1 MVKIRSLQSLKLWN
15 HGNLCGKRMLK
26 MKILEG
32 PGKKEKKKNTIF
44 WVFGS
49 SNSNIWIIL
58 LSSDIETKFGTWNW
72 FQVSKTPFLKILVV
86 KFGTK
91 MNFQNFWTLS
101 KIYKLSPAK
110 RHQSL
115 APNPRT
121 KKAYCSLSGLQRF
134 FFKFFFTLGIPDTPN
149 AFSHYWERS
158 CPNFVKAKVN
168 G

>member
-1 MVKIRSLQSLKLWN
+1 M
-15 HGNLCGKRMLK
+15 
-26 MKILEG
+26 
-32 PGKKEKKKNTIF
+32 
-44 WVFGS
+44 FGS
-49 SNSNIWIIL
+49 SNSNISIIL

-72 FQVSKTPFLKILVV
+72 VQVSKTPFLKILVV

-115 APNPRT
+115 APNSIT

-134 FFKFFFTLGIPDTPN
+134 FFKFFFYIGNTRHTQCIFTLLRKILSKFRQSQG
-149 AFSHYWERS
+149 
-158 CPNFVKAKVN
+158 
-168 G
+168 

>member
-1 MVKIRSLQSLKLWN
+1 M
-15 HGNLCGKRMLK
+15 
-26 MKILEG
+26 
-32 PGKKEKKKNTIF
+32 
-44 WVFGS
+44 FGS
-49 SNSNIWIIL
+49 SNSNISIIL

-134 FFKFFFTLGIPDTPN
+134 FFKFFFYIGNTRHTQCIFTLLRKILSKFRQSQG
-149 AFSHYWERS
+149 
-158 CPNFVKAKVN
+158 
-168 G
+168 